1 MSNIIK
7 RLLGLDSKASKSSF
21 MAEDRLKLI
30 LLHDRVNIP
39 PQIME
44 KMRGE
49 LIEVIS
55 KYVDFDSN
63 HLKVDI
69 EEEDNLAVLVANITH
84 HNSFHNDSSKSFKRD
99 RTPKK
104 GNKSSQPP
112 VSYSCRARNI
122 RSGI

>member
-69 EEEDNLAVLVANITH
+69 EEEDNLAVLVANIPIAR
-84 HNSFHNDSSKSFKRD
+84 SRKA
-99 RTPKK
+99 
-104 GNKSSQPP
+104 
-112 VSYSCRARNI
+112 RA
-122 RSGI
+122 